1 MFENQI
7 FTVFSLESVEL
18 QTFRFRQLKSDD
30 QFSID
35 EILLINASCLY

>member
-18 QTFRFRQLKSDD
+18 QTFRFRQLKSD